1 MLKSKIRRDYK
12 STWLICLILI
22 VGMFPLWMGGYCMYV
37 LIALLPICLLYYRKI
52 DGTCMLV
59 IVFSILYTFFQYA
72 NGHIYTPSSLIFD
85 LLFPYIMYQTGAYV
99 VKRQR
104 SPKSA
109 MLLLCLMAIALALP
123 AIMENV
129 YDAINTRQLINA
141 GREILSD
148 NGEKTR
154 AATGYG
160 MMLAIMDG
168 CLGIVLLKPSNRL
181 DFRLKI
187 LIAIISVL
195 ALFATIH
202 LLNRTGLVIAAIS
215 ILCVVFLPPYSL
227 KKNIYIAGSIIIFLG
242 IAIYF
247 LGDSTFYLDAIN
259 LYEAREVGTG
269 SASSYGGR
277 TELWGAAI
285 NQLFTEPWGN
295 YKGLYINGRY
305 SYAHN
310 LWLDTGACAGI
321 LPMIFLI
328 GIGIIYIRS
337 IVKMYRLK
345 YFNQFEKNTL
355 ILIAVALFLQ
365 MNTEPVMQGVFQFFL
380 YFIFYI
386 SVVNNLNRKYRIQIY
401 N

>member
-1 MLKSKIRRDYK
+1 MHKSEIRQDFR
-12 STWLICLILI
+12 STWFICLILI
-22 VGMFPLWMGGYCMYV
+22 VGMLPLWMGGYCMYV
-37 LIALLPICLLYYRKI
+37 MIALLPICLLYYRKI
-52 DGTCMLV
+52 DGTCLLV
-59 IVFSILYTFFQYA
+59 IIFSVLYTFFKYI

-85 LLFPYIMYQTGAYV
+85 LIFPFIMYQAGAYL
-99 VKRQR
+99 VKRQH

-123 AIMENV
+123 AIINSAT
-129 YDAINTRQLINA
+129 DAIKTGELINTMRTIMNDS
-141 GREILSD
+141 GNLTL
-148 NGEKTR
+148 G
-154 AATGYG
+154 ATGYG

-168 CLGIVLLKPSNRL
+168 CLGIALLKPSNRF

-202 LLNRTGLVIAAIS
+202 LLNRTGIVIAAIS
-215 ILCVVFLPPYSL
+215 ILCVVFLPPYSF
-227 KKNIYIAGSIIIFLG
+227 KKNIYIAASLIIILG

-247 LGDSTFYLDAIN
+247 LGNSTFYLDAIN
-259 LYEAREVGTG
+259 LYEARDSGTG
-269 SASSYGGR
+269 SVSTYGGR
-277 TELWGAAI
+277 TKLWGAAI
-285 NQLFTEPWGN
+285 NQLFTEPWGLA
-295 YKGLYINGRY
+295 KGVYINGRY

-310 LWLDTGACAGI
+310 LWLDTGARAGI
-321 LPMIFLI
+321 FPLIVLI
-328 GIGIIYIRS
+328 GIGIIYIWS

-386 SVVNNLNRKYRIQIY
+386 SVVNNLNRKYRTQIY

>member
-1 MLKSKIRRDYK
+1 MFKSLIRRDYK
-12 STWLICLILI
+12 STWFICLILI
-22 VGMFPLWMGGYCMYV
+22 VSMLPLWMGGYCMYM

-52 DGTCMLV
+52 DGTCLLV
-59 IVFSILYTFFQYA
+59 IIFSVLYTFFKYI

-109 MLLLCLMAIALALP
+109 LLLLCLMAIALALP

-129 YDAINTRQLINA
+129 YDAIKTRQLINVS
-141 GREILSD
+141 REIL
-148 NGEKTR
+148 GEGGYVTR

-160 MMLAIMDG
+160 MMLAILDG
-168 CLGIVLLKPSNRL
+168 CLGIVLLKPSNRF
-181 DFRLKI
+181 DSRLKV
-187 LIAIISVL
+187 LIAIVAVL

-215 ILCVVFLPPYSL
+215 IICVVFLPPYSF
-227 KKNIYIAGSIIIFLG
+227 KKNIYIAASLIIILG

-259 LYEAREVGTG
+259 LYEARDSGTG
-269 SASSYGGR
+269 SVSTYGGR
-277 TELWGAAI
+277 TKLWSAAI
-285 NQLFTEPWGN
+285 NQLFTEPWGLA
-295 YKGLYINGRY
+295 KGVYINGRY

-310 LWLDTGACAGI
+310 LWLDTGARAGI
-321 LPMIFLI
+321 FPLIVLI

-386 SVVNNLNRKYRIQIY
+386 SVVNNLNRKYRTQIY